1 MEAFRKVIHNSQIHS
16 ETNREAQQVSYF
28 FSTVTTPCNPD
39 STLSYGES
47 GSSAVTCV
55 CVESQTS
62 YLLPAE
68 SLSYW
73 CESRTQ
79 LPSSS
84 RVSEPCG
91 KPAPLPSSSGVPVLC
106 GEPDSATVFQLSLC
120 AISGEPDPAISLLL
134 GYCASVE

>member
-1 MEAFRKVIHNSQIHS
+1 MEGFRKVIHNSQIHS
-16 ETNREAQQVSYF
+16 ETNREAQHVSYF

-39 STLSYGES
+39 STLSYWES

-62 YLLPAE
+62 YPLPAE
-68 SLSYW
+68 SLSY
-73 CESRTQ
+73 TQ

-134 GYCASVE
+134 GY